1 MWTEIINYLPRAV
14 EMNEGS
20 SVNTIIGEKGKRIYD
35 LFVNKF
41 VMTTFDSFKYSVVLE
56 KDLGKEITYLMLVY
70 N

>member
-14 EMNEGS
+14 EMNKGS
-20 SVNTIIGEKGKRIYD
+20 SVNTIIGEKGKRIHD